1 MVRFRAPSRVWGWFL
16 RGCFGGKYIL
26 FYSSQ
31 MGAKSA
37 VKKFP
42 QYFRLWCG
50 DVEHGDGGDR
60 EVYYE

>member
-1 MVRFRAPSRVWGWFL
+1 VGLVFAGLL
-16 RGCFGGKYIL
+16 RQQNIFYYIL
-26 FYSSQ
+26 AKW
-31 MGAKSA
+31 AKSA

-60 EVYYE
+60 GVYYE